1 MKNNYMMT
9 AEDVAE
15 QLGISK
21 GHAYKIVK
29 QLNQE
34 LATSGSIVVA
44 GKIPRAFW
52 EKKFYKLSNRT
63 ENGLGRGEKDMPAY
77 KDEERNT
84 WTSSFHYKDW
94 MGKQQRKMKRGFKTK
109 REAVEFEAN
118 FKLTANANM
127 DMKLG
132 AFVEVY
138 FNNKTI
144 PIKR

>member
-1 MKNNYMMT
+1 
-9 AEDVAE
+9 
-15 QLGISK
+15 
-21 GHAYKIVK
+21 
-29 QLNQE
+29 
-34 LATSGSIVVA
+34 
-44 GKIPRAFW
+44 
-52 EKKFYKLSNRT
+52 
-63 ENGLGRGEKDMPAY
+63 MPAY